1 MIDSLPEDL
10 AAKFAEAK
18 TRLREEERKSKQSI
32 KRANH
37 RDEIQFKTTHGL
49 LVTFFLWIAGVHAIG
64 IFLFT
69 RGFLLTRLVLE
80 QQSQCEVSP
89 IEGRLTSETDST
101 LGPAYGCWHPKTF
114 EKVVVVVIDALRFDF
129 TVPYIPLDNTSQPHY
144 FHNAFTVLSEVASQ
158 EPNNA
163 VLFPFIADPPTT
175 TLQRLKG
182 LTTGTLPTFIDAGS
196 NFAGSEIDEDN
207 LVLQLRTLGKRIAF
221 LGDDT
226 WVALFGKHFEANLT
240 HPYDSLN
247 VWDLHTVDNGVNEH
261 IFPLLEEK
269 ESRKWDVLIGHYLG
283 VDHAGHRY
291 GPDHPAMNAKLKQM
305 DGVVRSLIEAI
316 DDKTLLVVMG
326 DHGMDPKGD
335 HGGESPGEVEAALWM
350 YSKKRIFGKYPGAH
364 PIDSQQRPVAQIDI
378 VPTLAL
384 LLGIPIPFN
393 NLGAPIAE
401 SFIGPNSDNWE
412 NLVQVNRITGAQ
424 IRRYQE
430 AYAIARKEEVDGKS
444 AASSYWVEAE
454 SKYNALIADGTQ
466 YVNIEQWS
474 NIFWDY
480 SAFQKENLRV
490 CRNLWARFDLVS
502 MAAGGL
508 VLVASIIALA
518 LYVRGMSGNMLAI
531 TGLLLQRIITGMS
544 VGVFTSFI
552 SGYFV
557 SIGLSRGNTALLS
570 AALGSLGGFGFA
582 ISSINTRRRLLPS
595 WPLSIWEGLAVLF
608 TVCHALLFA
617 SNSFIIWEDVVLNFF
632 LATFGVGSLIYSQR
646 QSNFTSRALGT
657 YHSIIYLFLV
667 RLASLSRLC
676 REEQIPYCVSTFY
689 ASATSSV
696 SAPYSLA
703 LLVVMSIVLPSVIKY
718 FYEGTKS
725 YEGPASFWIGFSFRV
740 GLLLNAVYWIL
751 DSADNGEWI
760 SVDEKL
766 LKAAKMLVS
775 QSVLAMG
782 FVAGQVGFAWAQVCL
797 GVEVPP
803 KQDNKESPLHNNK
816 GSNKPTT
823 AKNVSPIGGGG
834 TVVILGYSN
843 VHGAR
848 FLLLTI
854 SWALP
859 LILVQKPLG
868 GISMGILLWQ
878 ILNVAE
884 ILDCNGLTDSSIGP
898 VVLGLLGNAHF
909 FSTGH
914 QATLPSIQWEAAFIP
929 FKTIV
934 YPWSPLLIVLNTVG
948 PQILTAISVPVI
960 SLWKKQPHH
969 PGILANAAA
978 SAATFLLY
986 HATVATSAAGC
997 AGWLRRHLMLHKIFS
1012 PRFMLGAV
1020 VLLVV
1025 DIAVALLA
1033 LGSLRWNFIAVAEIF
1048 GFHY

>member
-1 MIDSLPEDL
+1 MIDSLPEGL

-18 TRLREEERKSKQSI
+18 TRLREEEHKSKQST

-37 RDEIQFKTTHGL
+37 RDEIRFKTTHGL
-49 LVTFFLWIAGVHAIG
+49 LVAFFLWITGIHAIG

-80 QQSQCEVSP
+80 QQSQCEDSP
-89 IEGRLTSETDST
+89 IEGRLTSETDLT
-101 LGPAYGCWHPKTF
+101 FRQTHGCWHPKTF
-114 EKVVVVVIDALRFDF
+114 DKVVVVVIDALRFDF
-129 TVPYIPLDNTSQPHY
+129 TVPYSPPDNTSQPHY
-144 FHNAFTVLSEVASQ
+144 FHNAFTVLSEIALQ

-182 LTTGTLPTFIDAGS
+182 LTTGSLPTFIDAGS

-247 VWDLHTVDNGVNEH
+247 VWDLHTVDDGVNQH

-305 DGVVRSLIEAI
+305 DGVVRKLIEAI
-316 DDKTLLVVMG
+316 DDRTLLVVMG

-335 HGGESPGEVEAALWM
+335 HGGESQGEVEAALWM
-350 YSKKRIFGKYPGAH
+350 YSKKRIFGNYPGAH
-364 PIDSQQRPVAQIDI
+364 FVGGQQRPVAQIDI

-384 LLGIPIPFN
+384 LLGVPIPFN

-430 AYAIARKEEVDGKS
+430 AYAIARKEEVDGES
-444 AASSYWVEAE
+444 AASLYWTGAE
-454 SKYNALIADGTQ
+454 SKYNALIVDGIQ
-466 YVNIEQWS
+466 HINIEQWS
-474 NIFWDY
+474 GIFQDY

-502 MAAGGL
+502 MIAGGL
-508 VLVASIIALA
+508 VLVTSIIALM
-518 LYVRGMSGNMLAI
+518 LYARGMSNILDV

-544 VGVFTSFI
+544 VGVLTSFI

-557 SIGLSRGNTALLS
+557 PIGLSRGNTALLG
-570 AALGSLGGFGFA
+570 AALGSLGGFGFGL
-582 ISSINTRRRLLPS
+582 SSIRGRLLPC
-595 WPLSIWEGLAVLF
+595 WPLSIWGGMAVLF
-608 TVCHALLFA
+608 TACHALLFA
-617 SNSFIIWEDVVLNFF
+617 SNSFIIWEDVVLNFL
-632 LATFGVGSLIYSQR
+632 LATFGVCSLVFSQR
-646 QSNFTSRALGT
+646 QTHFPSRALGT
-657 YHSIIYLFLV
+657 YHSIIFLLLV
-667 RLASLSRLC
+667 RIASLSRLC

-696 SAPYSLA
+696 SAPYSLV
-703 LLVVMSIVLPSVIKY
+703 LLVVMSIVLPSVIRF

-760 SVDEKL
+760 SVDGKH
-766 LKAAKMLVS
+766 LKAVKMLVS

-797 GVEVPP
+797 GIEVPP
-803 KQDNKESPLHNNK
+803 KQDKKDPPLDGRR
-816 GSNKPTT
+816 GSDKPGVV
-823 AKNVSPIGGGG
+823 NSVSSTSGN
-834 TVVILGYSN
+834 TVVLLGYSN

-848 FLLLTI
+848 FLLFTI

-884 ILDCNGLTDSSIGP
+884 ILDCNGITDSSIGP

-948 PQILTAISVPVI
+948 PQILTAISIPVL
-960 SLWKKQPHH
+960 SLWKKQPRH
-969 PGILANAAA
+969 PGILASAGI

-986 HATVATSAAGC
+986 HATVATSATVC

-1012 PRFMLGAV
+1012 PRFMLGSV

-1025 DIAVALLA
+1025 DTTVALLA